1 MTSTKTFKLELIP
14 ELNVDNDH
22 VNNIGVKLYFISKDG
37 FEHQLLYS
45 NFFEHQLLYSSFK
58 EATERLLQ
66 IIELMEEE

>member
-45 NFFEHQLLYSSFK
+45 NFK

-66 IIELMEEE
+66 IIELMEDE

>member
-14 ELNVDNDH
+14 ELNIDNDH
-22 VNNIGVKLYFISKDG
+22 VNNIGVKLYYVAKDG

-45 NFFEHQLLYSSFK
+45 NFR

-66 IIELMEEE
+66 IIEMMEDE

>member
-45 NFFEHQLLYSSFK
+45 NFR

-66 IIELMEEE
+66 IIEMMEDE

>member
-14 ELNVDNDH
+14 ELNIDDDH
-22 VNNIGVKLYFISKDG
+22 VNNIGVKLYYISKDG

-45 NFFEHQLLYSSFK
+45 NFK

-66 IIELMEEE
+66 IIEMMEDE

>member
-37 FEHQLLYS
+37 FERQLLYS
-45 NFFEHQLLYSSFK
+45 NFK

-66 IIELMEEE
+66 IIEMMEDE

>member
-45 NFFEHQLLYSSFK
+45 NFK

>member
-45 NFFEHQLLYSSFK
+45 NFR

-66 IIELMEEE
+66 IIELMEDE

>member
-14 ELNVDNDH
+14 ELNADDDH

-45 NFFEHQLLYSSFK
+45 NFR

-66 IIELMEEE
+66 IIEMMEDE

>member
-45 NFFEHQLLYSSFK
+45 NFK

-66 IIELMEEE
+66 IIEMMEDE

>member
-14 ELNVDNDH
+14 ELNIDNDH

-45 NFFEHQLLYSSFK
+45 NFK

-66 IIELMEEE
+66 IIELMEDE

>member
-37 FEHQLLYS
+37 FEYQLLYS
-45 NFFEHQLLYSSFK
+45 NFK

-66 IIELMEEE
+66 IIEMMEDE

>member
-22 VNNIGVKLYFISKDG
+22 VNNIGVKLYYISKDG

-45 NFFEHQLLYSSFK
+45 NFK

-66 IIELMEEE
+66 IIEMMEDE

>member
-22 VNNIGVKLYFISKDG
+22 VNNIGVKLYYISKDG

-45 NFFEHQLLYSSFK
+45 TFG

-66 IIELMEEE
+66 IIEMMEDE